1 MNLLKDIQLKIAQ
14 NMQFLKETFHVKE
27 LGVFGSTV
35 RGEATPQSDVDI
47 LVEFSSPIGF
57 FDFIRL
63 EDFLSKLLGKKVDL
77 VCKKALKAV
86 IKEDILK
93 EVSYV

>member
-1 MNLLKDIQLKIAQ
+1 MNPLKEIQSKIAQ

-35 RGEATPQSDVDI
+35 RGEETAQSDVDI
-47 LVEFSSPIGF
+47 LVEFAAPIGF

-63 EDFLSKLLGKKVDL
+63 EDFLSTLVGKKVDL

-86 IKEDILK
+86 IKDEILK